1 MSSGRR
7 AARWG
12 AAGAAPAALAG
23 AGPAGAAAIS
33 PSGAAHVRPV
43 LPAAAAIPVC
53 CTVTDLRHAIT
64 SAPSNA
70 ILVLHSGCVYRLTS
84 ALPQITRKN
93 LTIQG
98 SHDTI
103 TRTSGSFRMLTVATA
118 NLTINQLTM
127 SHARLMNGL
136 GGAIEAREAAKA
148 TVTGSTFSGNK
159 APAGGAIADI
169 HDTLT
174 VTGAAST
181 FTGNVVTGLGGAIV
195 DSQGS
200 LNVTDASFRGNTAD
214 AGGAIFID
222 GTAAAVNNSGFT
234 RNHATSGGGAVY
246 TRTLLNLTGDSMSGN
261 RADGSGGALAV
272 GAVGNA
278 TLSATH
284 ISGNTAGADG
294 GGVKNHGTAS
304 LTNASLVT
312 LNRPDNCS
320 GLTC

>member
-1 MSSGRR
+1 MAFRGSPALRPAIKRAVSSGRR

-12 AAGAAPAALAG
+12 AAGSAPAALAG
-23 AGPAGAAAIS
+23 AGPAGAAALS

-43 LPAAAAIPVC
+43 LPAAAAIPVG

-64 SAPSNA
+64 SAPRNA

-84 ALPQITRKN
+84 ALPRITRKN

-118 NLTINQLTM
+118 DLTINQLTM

-136 GGAIEAREAAKA
+136 GGAIEAREAANVTITNSRFSDDDSTA
-148 TVTGSTFSGNK
+148 GAAIDVFNFSRLTVSDSTF
-159 APAGGAIADI
+159 A
-169 HDTLT
+169 
-174 VTGAAST
+174 
-181 FTGNVVTGLGGAIV
+181 
-195 DSQGS
+195 
-200 LNVTDASFRGNTAD
+200 
-214 AGGAIFID
+214 
-222 GTAAAVNNSGFT
+222 
-234 RNHATSGGGAVY
+234 RNHATGGGGAVY

-261 RADGSGGALAV
+261 RADGSGGALEV

-294 GGVKNHGTAS
+294 GGVTNHGTAS
-304 LTNASLVT
+304 LTNGSLVT